1 MDGPIGMDVHLL
13 VYDLTNGMAKD
24 LSLSVLGFQLDAVYH
39 TSIELFGREYVYDG
53 GILDINPGSSHLGRP
68 MQRLRLGRTMLPME
82 VIREYLTSVRS
93 IYTAEVQSIVQET
106 STRRVNS
113 SPEIRSVQSQL

>member
-82 VIREYLTSVRS
+82 VIRQYLTSVRS
-93 IYTAEVQSIVQET
+93 IYTAEVQSIAQKT

>member
-93 IYTAEVQSIVQET
+93 IHTAEVQSIVQET